1 MFDIAR
7 THPEYG
13 YRRTNAELRERGFY
27 VNRKVV
33 ERLHSFWDLAVIKR
47 VRRPKES
54 SIRKL
59 LKEAGPKVNLV
70 ETLKEIDIFE
80 VFYTDFTEIRYQKGN
95 GKAQLMP
102 IVDHAS
108 KLAVGHALG
117 ESADTELALKAW
129 SRAREMLK
137 RLGQKTEDLIIHHDQ
152 DGVYIGHGWLYQL
165 AVRDK
170 VRVSY
175 SEHGAR
181 GNVHMES
188 FIGRFKVENR
198 LLFWEQE
205 DFESLA
211 KVVNSRI
218 RYYNFVRRHSALGN
232 KSPIKYL
239 KKKGKI
245 SI

>member
-1 MFDIAR
+1 LFEIAR
-7 THPEYG
+7 LHPEYG
-13 YRRTNAELRERGFY
+13 YRRTNAELRARGFY

-33 ERLHSFWDLAVIKR
+33 ERLHSFWDLSVIKR
-47 VRRPKES
+47 VIHPKKS

-59 LKEAGPKVNLV
+59 LKETGSKVNLV
-70 ETLKEIDIFE
+70 EILKEIDIFE
-80 VFYTDFTEIRYQKGN
+80 VLYTDFTEIRYQRGR

-102 IVDHAS
+102 IIDHTS
-108 KLAVGHALG
+108 KLVVGHALG

-129 SRAREMLK
+129 SRAREMFK

-152 DGVYIGHGWLYQL
+152 DGVYIGHGWLYKL

-188 FIGRFKVENR
+188 FIGRLKVENR

-239 KKKGKI
+239 KEKGKI